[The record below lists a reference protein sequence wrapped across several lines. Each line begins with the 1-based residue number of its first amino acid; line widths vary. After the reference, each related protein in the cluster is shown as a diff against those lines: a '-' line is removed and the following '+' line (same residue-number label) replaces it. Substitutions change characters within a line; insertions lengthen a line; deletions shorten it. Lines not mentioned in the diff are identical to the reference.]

1 MNAYGYDYIHT
12 MLVMSVVY
20 CHISVGFLLF
30 YLF

>member
-12 MLVMSVVY
+12 ALVTGAVC

-30 YLF
+30 I

>member
-12 MLVMSVVY
+12 ALSFGVVC

-30 YLF
+30 I